1 MSKTSFE
8 AQLDKIIGLSNN
20 GTTLNTELLSEYQYS
35 TTTPKPVEYVL
46 DGFIANKLTLI
57 AGAPGV
63 GKSTA
68 LVSLAAIV
76 AGLMKAEGIASE
88 LNRQVF
94 YVTEDTE
101 QVERILYGMR
111 AQHLI
116 SVAECEVA
124 KHFKIIHAN
133 RRPAEQVAQ
142 MIERARSIGIN
153 QHKSGYAIEPLIVLD
168 TANATLD
175 LDNEND
181 NAEAGKAIAAIK
193 QSMGNAA
200 IWIVG
205 HTSKPLKRADLAN
218 LSFRGASAFE
228 GDTNAASYLFKD
240 ESSNADTTYL
250 ALGKHRYV
258 SDYQE
263 VQINATGGSVAIQTP
278 WGTEQVCRY
287 RVGIP
292 SRSSAK
298 HREDAKK
305 EQTAEAISLSHEK
318 LKKQIVYAVL
328 NANNQGEQINRER
341 LKPLIGGKAQTVL
354 HLVNELITDGFLK
367 NVKAEGKRGFNLEA
381 LKEFV
386 DVGTIGNDAANNL
399 LNNAQ
404 L

>member
-1 MSKTSFE
+1 MADANKGKFT
-8 AQLDKIIGLSNN
+8 LDDIHEN
-20 GTTLNTELLSEYQYS
+20 LLPSYQYS
-35 TTTPKPVEYVL
+35 TITPKPVEYVL

-76 AGLMKAEGIASE
+76 AGIMKAEGIDSE
-88 LNRQVF
+88 LKRQVF

-101 QVERILYGMR
+101 QVERMLYGMR
-111 AQHLI
+111 AQRLV
-116 SVAECEVA
+116 SEDEGEVA
-124 KHFKIIHAN
+124 KRFRIIHAH
-133 RRPAEQVAQ
+133 RRPAAQVAQ
-142 MIERARSIGIN
+142 LIELARSIGMKK
-153 QHKSGYAIEPLIVLD
+153 HESGYAIEPLIVLD

-240 ESSNADTTYL
+240 ESNNADTTYL

-263 VQINATGGSVAIQTP
+263 VQINAIGGSVTIPTP
-278 WGTEQVCRY
+278 WGSEQVCRY
-287 RVGIP
+287 RVGLP

-298 HREDAKK
+298 QR
-305 EQTAEAISLSHEK
+305 EQTRQALIADAAVASNEK
-318 LKKQIVYAVL
+318 IKSRILYAVL
-328 NANNQGEQINRER
+328 NANKMNDAINRQQ
-341 LKPLIGGKAQTVL
+341 LKPLIGGKAQTVSNL
-354 HLVNELITDGFLK
+354 ISELIAEGFLK
-367 NVKAEGKRGFNLEA
+367 EVKSEGKRGFNLEA

-386 DVGTIGNDAANNL
+386 DAGTIGNDAAKNIL
-399 LNNAQ
+399 KNAQ

>member
-1 MSKTSFE
+1 MADANKGKST
-8 AQLDKIIGLSNN
+8 LDDIHEN
-20 GTTLNTELLSEYQYS
+20 LLPSYQYS
-35 TTTPKPVEYVL
+35 TITPKPVEYVL

-57 AGAPGV
+57 AGAPGD

-68 LVSLAAIV
+68 IVSLAAIA
-76 AGLMKAEGIASE
+76 AGIMKAEGIDSE

-111 AQHLI
+111 AQRLV
-116 SVAECEVA
+116 SEDEGEVA
-124 KHFKIIHAN
+124 KRFRIIHAN
-133 RRPAEQVAQ
+133 RRPAAQVAQ
-142 MIERARSIGIN
+142 MIELARSIGMN
-153 QHKSGYAIEPLIVLD
+153 QHESGYAIEPLIVLD

-205 HTSKPLKRADLAN
+205 HTAKAFKRAELAN

-228 GDTNAASYLFKD
+228 GDTNATAYLFKD
-240 ESSNADTTYL
+240 ESNGATTTFL

-263 VQINATGGSVAIQTP
+263 VQINALGGSVTISTP
-278 WGTEQVCRY
+278 WGSEQVCRY
-287 RVGIP
+287 RVGVP

-298 HREDAKK
+298 QREQIRQS
-305 EQTAEAISLSHEK
+305 QTADAIVANNEK
-318 LKKQIVYAVL
+318 IKSRIVYAVL
-328 NANNQGEQINRER
+328 QANKVNEAINRQQ
-341 LKPLIGGKAQTVL
+341 LKQLIGGKQQTV
-354 HLVNELITDGFLK
+354 VNLINQLINDGFLK
-367 NVKAEGKRGFNLEA
+367 DIKAEGKKGFNIEA

-386 DVGTIGNDAANNL
+386 DAGTIGHDAAKNIL
-399 LNNAQ
+399 KNAQ